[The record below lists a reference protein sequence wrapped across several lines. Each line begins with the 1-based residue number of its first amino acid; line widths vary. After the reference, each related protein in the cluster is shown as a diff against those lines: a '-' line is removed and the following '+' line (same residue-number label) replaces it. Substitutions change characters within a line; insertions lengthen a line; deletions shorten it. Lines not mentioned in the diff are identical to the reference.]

1 MLKNLPKIEDEESF
15 KRKEIPHKVKIR
27 PITNGVTK
35 SKYIDKKD
43 WFKPPK
49 SVDMYELRKN
59 IISQ

>member
-1 MLKNLPKIEDEESF
+1 MLKNLPKIEDEDSL
-15 KRKEIPHKVKIR
+15 KRKEISYKVKIR
-27 PITNGVTK
+27 TITNGVTK

-49 SVDMYELRKN
+49 SVYMYELRKN

>member
-35 SKYIDKKD
+35 SKYIEKKIG
-43 WFKPPK
+43 FNHQK
-49 SVDMYELRKN
+49 VFICMN
-59 IISQ
+59 

>member
-35 SKYIDKKD
+35 SKYIEKKN
-43 WFKPPK
+43 WF
-49 SVDMYELRKN
+49 
-59 IISQ
+59 

>member
-27 PITNGVTK
+27 PITNEVTK

-49 SVDMYELRKN
+49 KC
-59 IISQ
+59 

>member
-1 MLKNLPKIEDEESF
+1 MLKNLPKKEYEESF
-15 KRKEIPHKVKIR
+15 KSKVHKVKIR
-27 PITNGVTK
+27 PITNEVTK

>member
-15 KRKEIPHKVKIR
+15 KSKVHKVKIR
-27 PITNGVTK
+27 PITNEVTK